1 MKRLFTL
8 FCAAGL
14 LLALAACGRQ
24 AEEPASTLKPHVFS
38 AETETIIDLLTETNE
53 AFCLYDYDV
62 DETIRSCR
70 TTLWFYENGAWVSKA
85 QSAGNLSAQQ
95 GQFGFYLD
103 RNGSYTGYDIQEDG
117 HTAYCYEGSLPVFEE
132 SAPSGSSVN
141 QNEQEIVPGQEI
153 CLYVRLRAPD
163 GADTVAFSTE
173 SFRSYPCSAGCA
185 VTITLYD
192 TLLPEDP

>member
-70 TTLWFYENGAWVSKA
+70 TTLWSYENGAWVSKA

-132 SAPSGSSVN
+132 SAP
-141 QNEQEIVPGQEI
+141 P
-153 CLYVRLRAPD
+153 APL
-163 GADTVAFSTE
+163 SIRM
-173 SFRSYPCSAGCA
+173 SRRSYPARKSACTSACA
-185 VTITLYD
+185 PPTEQIPLRFPPNPSARIPAA
-192 TLLPEDP
+192 LAAPSP

>member
-103 RNGSYTGYDIQEDG
+103 RNGSYTGYDIQEDRK
-117 HTAYCYEGSLPVFEE
+117 
-132 SAPSGSSVN
+132 SV
-141 QNEQEIVPGQEI
+141 V
-153 CLYVRLRAPD
+153 
-163 GADTVAFSTE
+163 
-173 SFRSYPCSAGCA
+173 
-185 VTITLYD
+185 
-192 TLLPEDP
+192 

>member
-1 MKRLFTL
+1 M
-8 FCAAGL
+8 
-14 LLALAACGRQ
+14 
-24 AEEPASTLKPHVFS
+24 
-38 AETETIIDLLTETNE
+38 TETNE

-70 TTLWFYENGAWVSKA
+70 TTLWSYENGAWVSKA

-153 CLYVRLRAPD
+153 CLYVRLRAPR
-163 GADTVAFSTE
+163 
-173 SFRSYPCSAGCA
+173 RSRYRCVFHRILPLVS
-185 VTITLYD
+185 LQRWLRRHHNFYD

>member
-62 DETIRSCR
+62 DETIRSCH
-70 TTLWFYENGAWVSKA
+70 TTLWSYENGAWVSKA

-103 RNGSYTGYDIQEDG
+103 RNGSLPAMTSRRMGIRR
-117 HTAYCYEGSLPVFEE
+117 TAMKDLCPFLRRARPP
-132 SAPSGSSVN
+132 APLSIRMS
-141 QNEQEIVPGQEI
+141 
-153 CLYVRLRAPD
+153 R
-163 GADTVAFSTE
+163 
-173 SFRSYPCSAGCA
+173 RSYPARKSACTSACA
-185 VTITLYD
+185 PPTEQIPLRFPPNPSARIPAA
-192 TLLPEDP
+192 LAAPSP